1 MQAFYTRTTTSAGR
15 LALLTVPRQAS
26 APNRNPRVEY
36 LTADY
41 WTQNWL
47 EATGLVSGLLC
58 VALLIRQNIWN
69 WPIGMLYSLVSIV
82 VFYRERLYAE
92 LPLQLFYVAMN
103 AYGWYYWAF
112 AGERTRRPDSEL
124 PITNVSLRTASALVA
139 IVAAATAATGYFYAT
154 QTNAALPYWDSAAT
168 TMSFAGMWMTA
179 RKQIENWYVWLVV
192 DVLETGIYL
201 VKGIDL
207 YAVLYCVYIGMAIA
221 GWWAWRQ
228 SMQQTAAA

>member
-1 MQAFYTRTTTSAGR
+1 MTSAGR
-15 LALLTVPRQAS
+15 LALLTTPRQAS
-26 APNRNPRVEY
+26 APIRNPRVEY
-36 LTADY
+36 FTVDY

-69 WPIGMLYSLVSIV
+69 WPIGMLYSLVSMV

-92 LPLQLFYVAMN
+92 LPLQLFYVVMN
-103 AYGWYYWAF
+103 GYGWYYWTF
-112 AGERTRRPDSEL
+112 ARTKTPRSEEEL
-124 PITNVSLRTASALVA
+124 PVTNIPMQTAAALA
-139 IVAAATAATGYFYAT
+139 LIVAVVTAATGFFYAT
-154 QTNAALPYWDSAAT
+154 QTSAAYPYWDSAAT

-201 VKGIDL
+201 AKGIEL
-207 YAVLYCVYIGMAIA
+207 YAVLYCVYVGMAIA
-221 GWWAWRQ
+221 GWWAWYR
-228 SMQQTAAA
+228 SMQQTATA

>member
-1 MQAFYTRTTTSAGR
+1 M
-15 LALLTVPRQAS
+15 
-26 APNRNPRVEY
+26 EY
-36 LTADY
+36 VTFDY
-41 WTQNWL
+41 WMQNWL

-69 WPIGMLYSLVSIV
+69 WPIGLLYSVVSIV

-103 AYGWYYWAF
+103 SYGWYYWAF
-112 AGERTRRPDSEL
+112 ARERVRRPDEAL
-124 PITNVSLRTASALVA
+124 PITNIPLRTALSLTV
-139 IVAAATAATGYFYAT
+139 IVAGTSAAMGYFYAT
-154 QTNAALPYWDSAAT
+154 KTNAAYPYWDSVAT

-179 RKQIENWYVWLVV
+179 RKQIENWYVWFVV

-201 VKGIDL
+201 AKGIDL

-221 GWWAWRQ
+221 GWWAWYR
-228 SMQQTAAA
+228 SMQQTATA

>member
-1 MQAFYTRTTTSAGR
+1 
-15 LALLTVPRQAS
+15 
-26 APNRNPRVEY
+26 
-36 LTADY
+36 
-41 WTQNWL
+41 

-69 WPIGMLYSLVSIV
+69 WPIGMLYSIVSMA

-92 LPLQLFYVAMN
+92 LPLQLFYVVMN
-103 AYGWYYWAF
+103 GYGWYYWAF
-112 AGERTRRPDSEL
+112 ARARDRHSNDEL
-124 PITNVSLRTASALVA
+124 PVARVPSQIALGLALLVA
-139 IVAAATAATGYFYAT
+139 VVTAATGFFYAT
-154 QTNAALPYWDSAAT
+154 QTNAAYPYWDSAAT

-179 RKQIENWYVWLVV
+179 RKWIENWYVWFVV

-201 VKGIDL
+201 AKGIDL

-228 SMQQTAAA
+228 SMQQTATA

>member
-1 MQAFYTRTTTSAGR
+1 
-15 LALLTVPRQAS
+15 
-26 APNRNPRVEY
+26 VEY
-36 LTADY
+36 FTVDY

-69 WPIGMLYSLVSIV
+69 WPIGLLYSVVSIV
-82 VFYRERLYAE
+82 VFYRQRLYAE
-92 LPLQLFYVAMN
+92 LPLQLFYIVMN

-112 AGERTRRPDSEL
+112 GGRRPADDL
-124 PITNVSLRTASALVA
+124 PITNIPPPTAIALVA
-139 IVAAATAATGYFYAT
+139 TVAAVTAVTGYFYAT

-179 RKQIENWYVWLVV
+179 RKHIENWYVWLVV